1 MFNSGR
7 ADNPC
12 PASGD
17 VDLGEAHDDPN
28 SLGSLAVKHGYISR
42 DDLESA
48 LKLQG
53 ERLKLGE
60 VLVTMKKLT
69 PDQLKELLLEQDV
82 LRGKKDTQ
90 TQICLETARKQN
102 RIRALGDTFAEA
114 KGDAQQMAATI
125 SAIALELKAN
135 GG

>member
-1 MFNSGR
+1 
-7 ADNPC
+7 
-12 PASGD
+12 
-17 VDLGEAHDDPN
+17 
-28 SLGSLAVKHGYISR
+28 LAVKHGYISR
-42 DDLESA
+42 EDLESA

-114 KGDAQQMAATI
+114 KGDAQQMAASI